1 MILTPHSHPRRRIYY
16 QSKQMKIFQG
26 GGKKENKK
34 QQQQQQQH
42 CIQNWFI
49 ASATCTTC
57 FNLLQLQEFK

>member
-16 QSKQMKIFQG
+16 QSKKMKIFQG
-26 GGKKENKK
+26 GGKKEKK
-34 QQQQQQQH
+34 KQQQQQQH